1 MRPTYVT
8 VHLSKLRF
16 DQRNS
21 DSVRALQER
30 LNAVMAANLPVTGNY
45 LKRTSDAVER
55 WQRSNGVD
63 AADGLL
69 DPDQFVKLFPSPP
82 YRRVGGDDASQGA
95 LSNAG

>member
-30 LNAVMAANLPVTGNY
+30 LNAVIAADLAVTGNY
-45 LKRTSDAVER
+45 LKRTRDAVRR
-55 WQRSNGVD
+55 WQRSTGD
-63 AADGLL
+63 EEADGLL
-69 DPDQFVKLFPSPP
+69 RPRQFAQLFPSPP
-82 YRRVGGDDASQGA
+82 YRRVGGEEPRALGDAC
-95 LSNAG
+95 